1 MAEEGKKKER
11 NELHNLEHLASK
23 YKIEDIDVYK
33 QRRDKAFETLATK
46 SNALEEVYRK
56 TRNEALYNRDM
67 AMKFLEERSRNSRF
81 LNLGRELASIQN
93 AYLSTMNKAEE
104 QYNLGMLGVKH
115 DRKTAIEQYD
125 LADTMWKYQKGAIG
139 KKSRRDYL
147 VENKDKLGDKFAE
160 LYSLEHQKEMQRLVN
175 EVLKQT
181 DNFDNKDIWNDK
193 IDKLAETH
201 KIGRDVAENLKSN
214 WEVYQKTNY
223 VETPMTSSQKQYIA
237 NIEQFDENSGYYRSR
252 NGLTYLGETKD
263 TITKGELY
271 KELEDTL
278 KNANLSDGK
287 VFGYKDQ
294 FYISKVKDGNRIF
307 KRLKI
312 ANYVSSLKYDT
323 TYKIEDI
330 NDTKD
335 GGMWTAS
342 GLFNIGGVEYKT
354 KKAFFSDVKSGNAA
368 GKTPYKSNNE
378 YYRAIYDGF
387 RNNDENYDRAKE
399 LLKAEIKYKDPAT
412 KKRWKKAIN
421 SGKLDSFVLQQYI
434 QASRNGHLN
443 NTVSA
448 STHLIGKAHGK
459 YWTIM
464 DGKLYELER
473 K

>member
-1 MAEEGKKKER
+1 MAEEKKKER
-11 NELHNLEHLASK
+11 NKLYDLEHLASK

-33 QRRDKAFETLATK
+33 QQRDKAFEILDAK

-56 TRNEALYNRDM
+56 TKNEALYNRDM

-104 QYNLGMLGVKH
+104 QYNLGMLGVKQ
-115 DRKTAIEQYD
+115 DIKTAKENYD
-125 LADTMWKYQKGAIG
+125 LADIMWKYQKGDIG
-139 KKSRRDYL
+139 EKTRRDYL
-147 VENKDKLGDKFAE
+147 VENKHKFGDKFAE
-160 LYSLEHQKEMQRLVN
+160 LYSLEHQKEMKRLVN

-181 DNFDNKDIWNDK
+181 DNFDDKDNWAKK
-193 IDKLAETH
+193 IDELAETH

-223 VETPMTSSQKQYIA
+223 VETPMTSSEKQWIA
-237 NIEQFDENSGYYRSR
+237 NIEQFDENSGYYKSR
-252 NGLTYLGETKD
+252 DGLTYLGETKD
-263 TITKGELY
+263 TITKGGLH

-287 VFGYKDQ
+287 VFGYKNQ
-294 FYISKVKDGNRIF
+294 FYISKIKDGNRIF
-307 KRLKI
+307 KRLEI
-312 ANYVSSLKYDT
+312 ANYVPDLKYNK

-330 NDTKD
+330 NDAKD

-368 GKTPYKSNNE
+368 GKTPFKSGNN

-387 RNNDENYDRAKE
+387 RNNKENYNRAKQ
-399 LLKAEIKYKDPAT
+399 LLQAEIQYKDPAT
-412 KKRWKKAIN
+412 KKRWNKAIN
-421 SGKLDSFVLQQYI
+421 NGKLDSFVLQQYI

-448 STHLIGKAHGK
+448 STHLIGQAHGK

-473 K
+473 N

>member
-1 MAEEGKKKER
+1 MAKEEKKKER
-11 NELHNLEHLASK
+11 NELYDLEHLASK

-33 QRRDKAFETLATK
+33 QQRDKAFETLDAK

-56 TRNEALYNRDM
+56 TKSEALYNRDM

-93 AYLSTMNKAEE
+93 AYISTMNKAEE
-104 QYNLGMLGVKH
+104 QYNLGMLGVKQ
-115 DRKTAIEQYD
+115 DIKTAKGNYD
-125 LADTMWKYQKGAIG
+125 LADIMWKYQKGDIG
-139 KKSRRDYL
+139 EKSRRDYL
-147 VENKDKLGDKFAE
+147 VENKDKFGDKFAE
-160 LYSLEHQKEMQRLVN
+160 LYSLEHQKEMKRLVN

-181 DNFDNKDIWNDK
+181 DNFDDQDKWYEK
-193 IDKLAETH
+193 IDKLAKTH

-237 NIEQFDENSGYYRSR
+237 NREQFDENSGYYKSR
-252 NGLTYLGETKD
+252 NGLIYLGETKD
-263 TITKGELY
+263 TITKGGLH

-287 VFGYKDQ
+287 VFGYKGQ

-307 KRLKI
+307 KRLEI
-312 ANYVSSLKYDT
+312 ANYVSDLKLDK

-330 NDTKD
+330 NDAKN

-368 GKTPYKSNNE
+368 GKTPFKSNNE

-387 RNNDENYDRAKE
+387 RNNAENYNRAKE
-399 LLKAEIKYKDPAT
+399 LLKAEMRYKDSVT
-412 KKRWKKAIN
+412 KKRWAKAIN
-421 SGKLDSFVLQQYI
+421 SGKLDSFTLQQYI
-434 QASRNGHLN
+434 QASRNGRLK

-473 K
+473 N